1 MLLRPGAAFVD
12 RRVEHLLQ
20 PVARDDELLAEGFV
34 AIDQR
39 FGPGE
44 AALELRGQ
52 LLEVRLRK
60 DGRRRVVETARLL
73 LERQTLAAEHPD
85 PDEERRELTIEILT
99 PQAVEPASAVG
110 VVAPGLSDPGTAA
123 SDLRTSAARR
133 PISASVQALSLGGR
147 APIGRSVVGVDVT
160 CRAGRD
166 RARAYVVLA
175 IRVMTG
181 ATTGPTGP
189 VLQSTSASGRAAN
202 LIDNMMTP

>member
-1 MLLRPGAAFVD
+1 MARQIDRAVDVDRQVGVDLDDARELALVPVVGAPRLARDVFDGEAFVGRQLDVLLRPGAAFVD

-133 PISASVQALSLGGR
+133 PISASVQALFSAVAR
-147 APIGRSVVGVDVT
+147 QS
-160 CRAGRD
+160 AG
-166 RARAYVVLA
+166 
-175 IRVMTG
+175 
-181 ATTGPTGP
+181 P
-189 VLQSTSASGRAAN
+189 
-202 LIDNMMTP
+202 